1 MASRDGG
8 PDPGISERP
17 SSGRAAGI
25 WPAVSIVLVLSGCG
39 GATAPCPTPT
49 TELDR
54 LRTESQAAEGKLDQA
69 TEADRELKAKR
80 DAASR
85 RIETAQAALDSLGSV
100 GPSGQGGAR

>member
-1 MASRDGG
+1 MAPRDGG

-54 LRTESQAAEGKLDQA
+54 LRTESQKVEGDLDQA
-69 TEADRELKAKR
+69 TVADREQRVKR
-80 DAASR
+80 DTALH
-85 RIETAQAALDSLGSV
+85 RIEAAQAALDSLGPA

>member
-1 MASRDGG
+1 MDGG

-54 LRTESQAAEGKLDQA
+54 LRAESQKVEGELDQA
-69 TEADRELKAKR
+69 TVADRELRVKR
-80 DAASR
+80 DAALR
-85 RIETAQAALDSLGSV
+85 RTAAAQAALDSLG
-100 GPSGQGGAR
+100 PSGRGGAR